1 MRIKQTVAASP
12 NIAVSHSRFRRLA
25 LIAGAIVAGA
35 LAGLGGVY
43 GIGGF
48 MRNAGDPDCRP
59 AVALAQR
66 LGPLAR
72 GEVAAMAI
80 AETPLRVPD
89 LVFRDQSGAERRLSD
104 WRGRTVLLNL
114 WATWCIPCRK
124 EMPAL
129 DALEGTLGGERFEVV
144 AVNIDTRDP
153 TKPRTWLEGV
163 GVNRLAYY
171 ADQSAKVFQDLKL
184 IGRAFGLPTTLLVD
198 PSGCEI
204 GTAAGPAEWASQD
217 GLALMRAAIGG

>member
-1 MRIKQTVAASP
+1 VTTNPEAAASRTHP
-12 NIAVSHSRFRRLA
+12 RRLV

-35 LAGLGGVY
+35 FAGLAGVY

-48 MRNAGDPDCRP
+48 MRNAGDPDCLP
-59 AVALAQR
+59 ALEIARGV
-66 LGPLAR
+66 GPLAR

-80 AETPLRVPD
+80 AESPLRVPD
-89 LVFRDQSGAERRLSD
+89 VAFRDRSGAERRLSD

-144 AVNIDTRDP
+144 AVNIDTRDSN
-153 TKPRTWLEGV
+153 KPRAWLQEV
-163 GVNRLAYY
+163 GVTRLAYY
-171 ADQSAKVFQDLKL
+171 ADPSAKVFQDIRLA
-184 IGRAFGLPTTLLVD
+184 GRAFGLPTTVLVD
-198 PSGCEI
+198 PAGCEI
-204 GTAAGPAEWASQD
+204 GTAAGPAEWASED
-217 GLALMRAAIGG
+217 GLKLVRAALGG

>member
-1 MRIKQTVAASP
+1 VTANPEDAAS
-12 NIAVSHSRFRRLA
+12 RFRPRRRLA
-25 LIAGAIVAGA
+25 LMAGAVAAGA
-35 LAGLGGVY
+35 LAGLAGVY

-48 MRNAGDPDCRP
+48 MRNAGDPDCQP
-59 AVALAQR
+59 ALEIAR
-66 LGPLAR
+66 RIGPLVR

-80 AETPLRVPD
+80 AESPLRVPN
-89 LVFRDQSGAERRLSD
+89 LSFRDRSGAERRLSD

-129 DALEGTLGGERFEVV
+129 DALEGAVGGERFEVV

-153 TKPRTWLEGV
+153 DKPHAWLEGV

-171 ADQSAKVFQDLKL
+171 ADPSAKVFQDLKL
-184 IGRAFGLPTTLLVD
+184 IGRAFGLPTTVLVD
-198 PSGCEI
+198 PAGCEI
-204 GTAAGPAEWASQD
+204 GTAAGPAEWASED
-217 GLALMRAAIGG
+217 GLKLVRSALGS

>member
-1 MRIKQTVAASP
+1 VTATPENAAYRRP
-12 NIAVSHSRFRRLA
+12 RRLA
-25 LIAGAIVAGA
+25 LVVLAAVAGA
-35 LAGLGGVY
+35 FAGLAGVY

-48 MRNAGDPDCRP
+48 TRNAGDPDCRP
-59 AVALAQR
+59 AVDIARR
-66 LGPLAR
+66 LGPLVR

-80 AETPLRVPD
+80 AESPLRLPD
-89 LVFRDQSGAERRLSD
+89 LGFHDSAGAQRQLSD

-144 AVNIDTRDP
+144 AVNIDTRDSN
-153 TKPRTWLEGV
+153 KPRAWLQDV

-171 ADQSAKVFQDLKL
+171 ADPSAKVFQDLKL
-184 IGRAFGLPTTLLVD
+184 IGRAIGLPTTVLVD
-198 PSGCEI
+198 PAGCEI
-204 GTAAGPAEWASQD
+204 GTAAGPAEWASED
-217 GLALMRAAIGG
+217 GLKLVRAALGG